1 MRTSS
6 SKKRGMRRGFTLIE
20 LMVAIAT
27 IAVLIALLLP
37 EIQKAQDASLQ
48 SKQKSGPYWVY
59 REYEYAGGPVIT
71 EISGT
76 YKHSLQEILDMYA
89 INLKQQQKAHAEELM
104 AEETGEEPVSAPK
117 VVALAS
123 APTQDIT
130 EVNDTVPHDLNLVEY
145 DHVEMTKEE
154 KIEKAKRALKN
165 FKYDLSQNTASLV
178 ARRNLAEAIEL
189 LKQDLKRLEAEP

>member
-37 EIQKAQDASLQ
+37 EIQKGQDASLQ

>member
-1 MRTSS
+1 
-6 SKKRGMRRGFTLIE
+6 MRRGFTLIE

-130 EVNDTVPHDLNLVEY
+130 EVNDTVTHDLNLVEY

>member
-1 MRTSS
+1 MTISS

-37 EIQKAQDASLQ
+37 EIQKAKDASLQ
-48 SKQKSGPYWVY
+48 GKQKDGPYWVY

-71 EISGT
+71 EISGS

-89 INLKQQQKAHAEELM
+89 INLKQQQKAHADELQ
-104 AEETGEEPVSAPK
+104 AEEAEEVTSSTAK
-117 VVALAS
+117 VVALTS
-123 APTQDIT
+123 APAEEAQTADDPVQAD
-130 EVNDTVPHDLNLVEY
+130 PSLVDFEP
-145 DHVEMTKEE
+145 VELTKDQ
-154 KIEKAKRALKN
+154 KIAKTKAAIKN
-165 FKYDLSQNTASLV
+165 FKFDLSQNTASLV

-189 LKQDLKRLEAEP
+189 LKQDLKELEAQP

>member
-48 SKQKSGPYWVY
+48 GKQKEGPYWVY

-71 EISGT
+71 EISGS

-89 INLKQQQKAHAEELM
+89 INLKQQQQAHADELL
-104 AEETGEEPVSAPK
+104 AEEKDEAAENTIALTSAPGEDAAVADDPVSSDPSLVDFEPVE
-117 VVALAS
+117 L
-123 APTQDIT
+123 
-130 EVNDTVPHDLNLVEY
+130 
-145 DHVEMTKEE
+145 TKDE
-154 KIEKAKRALKN
+154 KIAKTKKALKN

-178 ARRNLAEAIEL
+178 ARRNLTEAIEL

>member
-89 INLKQQQKAHAEELM
+89 INLKQQQKAHADELM
-104 AEETGEEPVSAPK
+104 AEDTGEEPVSAPK

-130 EVNDTVPHDLNLVEY
+130 EVNDTVPHDPNLVEY

>member
-71 EISGT
+71 EISGS

-89 INLKQQQKAHAEELM
+89 IDLKKQQQAHADELL
-104 AEETGEEPVSAPK
+104 AEEKDEVAENTVALTSAPSEDAAVADDPVSSDP
-117 VVALAS
+117 S
-123 APTQDIT
+123 
-130 EVNDTVPHDLNLVEY
+130 LVDFEPI
-145 DHVEMTKEE
+145 ELTKAE
-154 KIEKAKRALKN
+154 KIAKTKKALKN

>member
-1 MRTSS
+1 
-6 SKKRGMRRGFTLIE
+6 MRRGFTLIE

-71 EISGT
+71 EISGS

-89 INLKQQQKAHAEELM
+89 IDLKKQQQAHADELL
-104 AEETGEEPVSAPK
+104 AEEKDEVAENTVALTSAPSEDAAVADDPVSSDPSLVDFEPVE
-117 VVALAS
+117 L
-123 APTQDIT
+123 
-130 EVNDTVPHDLNLVEY
+130 
-145 DHVEMTKEE
+145 TKEE
-154 KIEKAKRALKN
+154 KIAKTKKALKN

>member
-89 INLKQQQKAHAEELM
+89 INLKKQQKAHADELM
-104 AEETGEEPVSAPK
+104 AEDTDEEPVSAPK

-123 APTQDIT
+123 APSQDIT
-130 EVNDTVPHDLNLVEY
+130 EVNDTVPHDPNLVEY

>member
-89 INLKQQQKAHAEELM
+89 INLKKQQKAHADELM

-123 APTQDIT
+123 APTQDIA
-130 EVNDTVPHDLNLVEY
+130 EVNDTVTHDPTLVEY

-154 KIEKAKRALKN
+154 KIEKTKRALKN

>member
-1 MRTSS
+1 MTISS

-37 EIQKAQDASLQ
+37 EIQKAKDASLQ
-48 SKQKSGPYWVY
+48 GKQKDGPYWVY

-71 EISGT
+71 EISGS

-89 INLKQQQKAHAEELM
+89 INLKKQQKEHADAWRADAA
-104 AEETGEEPVSAPK
+104 AEAKVPVAKAVALTSAPADDTTLTDDPVQYDPDLVDFEPVE
-117 VVALAS
+117 L
-123 APTQDIT
+123 
-130 EVNDTVPHDLNLVEY
+130 
-145 DHVEMTKEE
+145 TKEQ
-154 KIEKAKRALKN
+154 KITRTKNALKN
-165 FKYDLSQNTASLV
+165 FKFDLSQNTASLV

-189 LKQDLKRLEAEP
+189 LEQDLKNLEAMP

>member
-71 EISGT
+71 EISGS

-89 INLKQQQKAHAEELM
+89 INLKKQQKAHADELM

-117 VVALAS
+117 AVALTS

-130 EVNDTVPHDLNLVEY
+130 VINDSITQTAELFDDELVEL
-145 DHVEMTKEE
+145 TKEE
-154 KIEKAKRALKN
+154 KIEKTKRALKN

-189 LKQDLKRLEAEP
+189 LKQDLKRLEADP

>member
-104 AEETGEEPVSAPK
+104 AEDTGEEPVSAPK

>member
-1 MRTSS
+1 MTTSS

-71 EISGT
+71 EISGS

-89 INLKQQQKAHAEELM
+89 INLKKQQKAHADELM

-117 VVALAS
+117 AVALTS
-123 APTQDIT
+123 APTQDMTVI
-130 EVNDTVPHDLNLVEY
+130 NDTISQNAELVDDEP
-145 DHVEMTKEE
+145 VELTKEE

>member
-130 EVNDTVPHDLNLVEY
+130 EVNDTVTHDLNLVEY

>member
-1 MRTSS
+1 MTSS

-37 EIQKAQDASLQ
+37 EIQKAKDASLQ
-48 SKQKSGPYWVY
+48 GKQKDGPYWVY

-71 EISGT
+71 EISGS

-89 INLKQQQKAHAEELM
+89 INLKQQQKAHADELQ
-104 AEETGEEPVSAPK
+104 AEEAEEVTSSTAK
-117 VVALAS
+117 VVALTSTPAEE
-123 APTQDIT
+123 AQ
-130 EVNDTVPHDLNLVEY
+130 TVDDPVQSDPSLVDFEP
-145 DHVEMTKEE
+145 VELTKEQ
-154 KIEKAKRALKN
+154 KIAKTKAAIKN
-165 FKYDLSQNTASLV
+165 FKFDLSQNTASLV

-189 LKQDLKRLEAEP
+189 LKQDLKQLEAQP

>member
-6 SKKRGMRRGFTLIE
+6 SKRRGMRRGFTLIE

-89 INLKQQQKAHAEELM
+89 INLKQQQKAHADELM

-130 EVNDTVPHDLNLVEY
+130 EVNDTVPHDPTLVEY

-189 LKQDLKRLEAEP
+189 LKQDLKRLEAQP

>member
-89 INLKQQQKAHAEELM
+89 INLKQQQKAHADELM

-130 EVNDTVPHDLNLVEY
+130 EVNDTVPHDPNLVEY
-145 DHVEMTKEE
+145 DHIEMTKEE

>member
-89 INLKQQQKAHAEELM
+89 INLKQQQKAHADELM

-130 EVNDTVPHDLNLVEY
+130 EVNDTVPHDPNLVEY